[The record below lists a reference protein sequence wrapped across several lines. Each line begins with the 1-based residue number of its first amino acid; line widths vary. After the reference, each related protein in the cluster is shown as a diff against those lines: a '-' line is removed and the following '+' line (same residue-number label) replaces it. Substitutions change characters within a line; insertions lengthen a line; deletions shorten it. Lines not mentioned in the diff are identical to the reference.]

1 MSKSSRRK
9 ARARQRTKRAPRRVV
24 APPAARP
31 KTATPKAL
39 APPPRKAERRTA
51 PAPAPPT
58 GPTIADALHAFLS
71 KTGILRISAVARRDL
86 TALFVSP
93 VGWVVAAVFVILVSG
108 FGFIAAVVE
117 TQRATLD
124 GVFAV
129 ITNFLVVVLVP
140 LLTMRVLAEE
150 KARGTLEL
158 VLTSPVRDW
167 ELIAAKWA
175 GAFAF
180 YLLLVATTLVYVA
193 ILRFYAGALD
203 AGLIAAMYIGLVVI
217 GAAATAV
224 GVLAS
229 SFTRNQ
235 VVAFIAAMALLL
247 MTWYVA
253 YAIGIFVP
261 APANQVFQYADGY
274 YGFQSFMLGQAALRE
289 IVYFVT
295 LTLGAL
301 FLATRVLASRRWP

>member
-9 ARARQRTKRAPRRVV
+9 ARARQKTKRASKRVA
-24 APPAARP
+24 APPAIRP
-31 KTATPKAL
+31 KTTTAKAL
-39 APPPRKAERRTA
+39 TAPPSKAERRTVAALA
-51 PAPAPPT
+51 PRT
-58 GPTIADALHAFLS
+58 GPTIADTLHAFLS
-71 KTGILRISAVARRDL
+71 RTGILRISAVARRDL
-86 TALFVSP
+86 MALFVSP
-93 VGWVVAAVFVILVSG
+93 VGWVVSGVFVILVSG

-150 KARGTLEL
+150 KAQGTLEL

-167 ELIAAKWA
+167 ELIVAKWA

-180 YLLLVATTLVYVA
+180 YLLLLATTLVYLA
-193 ILRFYAGALD
+193 IIRFYAGGLD
-203 AGLIAAMYIGLVVI
+203 AGLIGALYIGLVVI

-229 SFTRNQ
+229 SLTRNQ
-235 VVAFIAAMALLL
+235 VVAFLAATALLL
-247 MTWYVA
+247 MAGYAA
-253 YAIGIFVP
+253 YGIGIFVA
-261 APANQVFQYADGY
+261 APANQVFEYAGGY
-274 YGFQSFMLGQAALRE
+274 YGFQSFMLGQAALRD

>member
-9 ARARQRTKRAPRRVV
+9 ARARQRTKRASKRVA
-24 APPAARP
+24 APPTARP
-31 KTATPKAL
+31 RTATAKAL
-39 APPPRKAERRTA
+39 ANPPKKAERPTAAA
-51 PAPAPPT
+51 PARAT
-58 GPTIADALHAFLS
+58 GPTTADALHGFLS
-71 KTGILRISAVARRDL
+71 KTGILRISAVARRDI

-93 VGWVVAAVFVILVSG
+93 VGWVVAGAFVILVSG

-117 TQRATLD
+117 AQRATLD

-129 ITNFLVVVLVP
+129 ITNFLVVVLAP

-150 KARGTLEL
+150 KAQGTLEL
-158 VLTSPVRDW
+158 LLTSPVRDW
-167 ELIAAKWA
+167 ELIAGKWA

-180 YLLLVATTLVYVA
+180 YLLLLATTFVDVA

-203 AGLIAAMYIGLVVI
+203 VGLTGALYIGLVVI

-224 GVLAS
+224 GVFAS
-229 SFTRNQ
+229 SLTRNQ
-235 VVAFIAAMALLL
+235 VVAFLAAVALLL
-247 MTWYVA
+247 MAWYAA

-261 APANQVFQYADGY
+261 APANQVFQYAGGY
-274 YGFQSFMLGQAALRE
+274 YGFQSFMLGQAALRD